1 MFTRATSKVMTPS
14 RSKIHVLFVIV
25 ATALAEGC
33 SPTRPPVDELAAASR
48 ALASARAADAPTLA
62 PADYRAAS
70 QELDQAKAAENHQDY
85 DIAAQFARQS
95 AADGE
100 LAFAKARLGKARA
113 SVDQLR
119 RDNAALDHDLS
130 EHSTPES
137 QP

>member
-1 MFTRATSKVMTPS
+1 
-14 RSKIHVLFVIV
+14 
-25 ATALAEGC
+25 
-33 SPTRPPVDELAAASR
+33 VDELAAASR

-70 QELDQAKAAENHQDY
+70 QELDQARAADGHQDY

-100 LAFAKARLGKARA
+100 LALAKARLAKARA

-119 RDNAALDHDLS
+119 RDNATLDHDLS
-130 EHSTPES
+130 DHSTTES